1 LYLREVLVLIRSR
14 SIALVLV
21 FLLPVSALA
30 GSLGNTS
37 SKKGL
42 ATAATAKAVPANE
55 LFGGVKQPAPIAPR
69 AIGFYSHGC
78 LAGAVALP
86 VDGPAWQVM
95 RLSRNR
101 NWAHPALITVIE
113 RLANEA
119 RDKDGWPGLL
129 VGDISQP
136 RGGPM
141 LSGHASHQIGLDADI
156 WLNPMPPRTLTPEE
170 RENLQPRPVVKNR
183 KEIDPSVWTEA
194 HAKLIK
200 RAANYPE
207 VERIFVHPPIKK
219 ALCDWELA
227 QPGSHA
233 WLAKVRPYY
242 NHTFH
247 FHVRI
252 KCPTG
257 SDDCRDQPM
266 PEPSDGT
273 GCGQELAYWFSDKPW
288 GRNPNPLAPK
298 PHTHNVMMSALP
310 NECRAVLSID

>member
-1 LYLREVLVLIRSR
+1 VLIRLYH
-14 SIALVLV
+14 IALLLVL
-21 FLLPVSALA
+21 LLPVPVLA
-30 GSLGNTS
+30 GSNDNTHLR
-37 SKKGL
+37 KGL
-42 ATAATAKAVPANE
+42 ATAKPVPANE
-55 LFGGVKQPAPIAPR
+55 LFGSVKEPAPIEAR

-101 NWAHPALITVIE
+101 NWAHPALIAVIE

-119 RDKDGWPGLL
+119 REKDGWPGLL

-156 WLNPMPPRTLTPEE
+156 WLNPMPSRTLTPDE

-200 RAANYPE
+200 TAASYPE
-207 VERIFVHPPIKK
+207 IERIFVHPPIKK

-227 QPGSHA
+227 QPGSHT

-252 KCPTG
+252 KCPSG
-257 SDDCRDQPM
+257 SGGCRDQPL

-273 GCGQELAYWFSDKPW
+273 GCGAELAYWFSDKPW

-298 PHTHNVMMSALP
+298 PHTRTVMMSALP
-310 NECRAVLSID
+310 AECRAVLSIDEASRTSSQP